1 MRWCLIV
8 FIDVTFTIAIVTTTT
23 VAAAAAAACD
33 KRRRRQ
39 QQQAK
44 ASLWCVHT
52 AGCGH
57 QEKKVITCHK
67 SPEKVT
73 CHK

>member
-8 FIDVTFTIAIVTTTT
+8 FIDFTFTIAIVTTTT

-39 QQQAK
+39 QQLQA
-44 ASLWCVHT
+44 ASSKQKHR
-52 AGCGH
+52 CGASTPRGAVIKR
-57 QEKKVITCHK
+57 KK
-67 SPEKVT
+67 
-73 CHK
+73 